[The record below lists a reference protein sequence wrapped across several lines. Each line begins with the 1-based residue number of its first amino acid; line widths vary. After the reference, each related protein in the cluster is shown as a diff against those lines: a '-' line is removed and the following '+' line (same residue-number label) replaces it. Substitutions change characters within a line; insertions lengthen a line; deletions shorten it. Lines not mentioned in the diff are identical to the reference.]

1 MQKHHFTQLEA
12 DLMRLEMKSMN
23 GLSDK
28 SFDDLLSLL
37 QKMLPSPNGL
47 PENTYHAKQMICP
60 LGLEVQKIHGR
71 PNDFILYR
79 DKYEDLDVCLVCNC
93 LDSATS
99 MKGDRNK

>member
-1 MQKHHFTQLEA
+1 
-12 DLMRLEMKSMN
+12 MKSRN

-28 SFDDLLSLL
+28 GFDDLLSLL

-47 PENTYHAKQMICP
+47 PENKYHAKQMICP